1 MTPFYDYESF
11 GEEGRSTA
19 EIGRQLG
26 ISKNAVIGKAHRLK
40 LSQRPSPIRVA
51 PPGEPRPS
59 RRSRPSPQTLPDG
72 SPPGCAAQKPSRAS
86 LPPLASSSDPFAST
100 LPLPVLA
107 RPPRLNFGKTACCWP
122 LGEPG
127 GTISAFATPQPLA
140 ANLTVASTAALLIRT
155 IASGKIRL
163 PDRCWSQ
170 MLPSYYPASA
180 NSGSGSGS
188 IIGSDCG
195 AARPSRI

>member
-1 MTPFYDYESF
+1 MPSVSSDVTWRDDAVLRLRVLW
-11 GEEGRSTA
+11 EEGRSTA

-107 RPPRLNFGKTACCWP
+107 RPPRLNFGKICLLLAPGRTREARFP
-122 LGEPG
+122 LLRRPSRWRQ
-127 GTISAFATPQPLA
+127 TLLWRALQPCLSELSRA
-140 ANLTVASTAALLIRT
+140 GKSGCLTVAGLRCFRHITPPVQTAA
-155 IASGKIRL
+155 
-163 PDRCWSQ
+163 
-170 MLPSYYPASA
+170 
-180 NSGSGSGS
+180 
-188 IIGSDCG
+188 
-195 AARPSRI
+195 AAQVP

>member
-1 MTPFYDYESF
+1 MPSVSSDVTWRDDAVLRLRVLW
-11 GEEGRSTA
+11 EEGRSTA

-127 GTISAFATPQPLA
+127 RHDFRFCDAPAVGGKPYCGEHCSLA
-140 ANLTVASTAALLIRT
+140 YPNYRERENPAA
-155 IASGKIRL
+155 
-163 PDRCWSQ
+163 
-170 MLPSYYPASA
+170 
-180 NSGSGSGS
+180 
-188 IIGSDCG
+188 
-195 AARPSRI
+195 